1 MTKRWF
7 TDENAHRA
15 RGRPPRAANPFTF
28 TLLLAA
34 AALTAAVPAVAQ
46 EPGNITGQVTD
57 ATAGTPLGEVQVY
70 LAGAGLGTLSRQD
83 GRYLLVNVPAGTY
96 EMRAERIGMST
107 VSTQVTVT
115 AGETVVQDFTLSSE
129 ALGLDEIIVTGTAG
143 GQQRRAVAN
152 VVGTLE
158 VSAQIEE
165 IAPASFQ
172 QLLAGQ
178 VAGVG
183 VQIGGGNVGT
193 GGNVLIRGIGTL
205 TQGSSTRQANTG
217 PLVYVDG
224 VRINADNRA
233 GPSSGAGTSRLNDI
247 NPEEIERIEVIKG
260 PAAATLYGTEASN
273 GVIQIITRKGQTG
286 RPVVSLTVRQ
296 GGNWFNDPD
305 GRIPTNY
312 GLVGGRIISQDLY
325 AEEVAA
331 GRQMFRTGHLQ
342 NYDLS
347 VSGGTNDLTYFLS
360 VGHDNEQGYMFNN
373 QIEKTSVRTN
383 LGLAVSENFDLAAD
397 LGVISSDG
405 RFAPDGQGGIYGMFA
420 MFLWGTPASR
430 ETGSRG
436 FMVGPP
442 EAQNDIDFAEEL
454 NRGTASITATHRP
467 FSWLTH
473 RLVAGLDFTDAKV
486 SRFWPRVPSGGFL
499 AYAGLSQGRK
509 DVIYDRG
516 LQSTFDYN
524 VTASFDL
531 TADITS
537 ATSFG
542 AQYFTKESLTLLSR
556 GDELPNSAVSTVGAA
571 ARTRGDEDFVETKS
585 AGLFIQETIGWRDQ
599 LYVTAALRGDAHS
612 AFGETFNAVYYPKL
626 SASWVLSDTDFWN
639 VGFAESFRLRAAWG
653 KSGLQPDAFAA
664 VRTYSPT
671 TGPGDEPA
679 LLPGNLGN
687 PDLKPEVGTELELG
701 FDAGLFSDRL
711 GIEFTYYNQ
720 TTRDAILADLVAPS
734 LGFPG
739 SRFINVGEVSNK
751 GIELTL
757 NSQVIRTPSMSFDLG
772 ATAAYNDN
780 LLVSL
785 GEGRERIQAD
795 TRGRFQHRV
804 GYPLGGYWSKYIAS
818 ARWDP
823 NNPTRLIDVMCEGPD
838 PSRAPTPCSQAPFH
852 YLGPPGPVWQGSFTQ
867 SLALPNLGFTL
878 NALWNYTWESR
889 RFSTTTWQR
898 DRNTRNTERA
908 QLYLMGTLDPIQAAE
923 IQTFDIE
930 HPWMERDD
938 HLRLREIS
946 LTYEL
951 PGDFVEGYGISRAAI
966 TLSGRNIWTPWV
978 HESFSQPGLDPET
991 RRTRDNPWGWQ
1002 QTQAPLPHSFLLSF
1016 RVRF

>member
-1 MTKRWF
+1 M
-7 TDENAHRA
+7 
-15 RGRPPRAANPFTF
+15 
-28 TLLLAA
+28 
-34 AALTAAVPAVAQ
+34 
-46 EPGNITGQVTD
+46 
-57 ATAGTPLGEVQVY
+57 
-70 LAGAGLGTLSRQD
+70 
-83 GRYLLVNVPAGTY
+83 
-96 EMRAERIGMST
+96 
-107 VSTQVTVT
+107 
-115 AGETVVQDFTLSSE
+115 
-129 ALGLDEIIVTGTAG
+129 
-143 GQQRRAVAN
+143 
-152 VVGTLE
+152 
-158 VSAQIEE
+158 
-165 IAPASFQ
+165 
-172 QLLAGQ
+172 
-178 VAGVG
+178 
-183 VQIGGGNVGT
+183 
-193 GGNVLIRGIGTL
+193 
-205 TQGSSTRQANTG
+205 
-217 PLVYVDG
+217 
-224 VRINADNRA
+224 
-233 GPSSGAGTSRLNDI
+233 
-247 NPEEIERIEVIKG
+247 
-260 PAAATLYGTEASN
+260 
-273 GVIQIITRKGQTG
+273 
-286 RPVVSLTVRQ
+286 
-296 GGNWFNDPD
+296 
-305 GRIPTNY
+305 
-312 GLVGGRIISQDLY
+312 
-325 AEEVAA
+325 
-331 GRQMFRTGHLQ
+331 
-342 NYDLS
+342 
-347 VSGGTNDLTYFLS
+347 
-360 VGHDNEQGYMFNN
+360 
-373 QIEKTSVRTN
+373 
-383 LGLAVSENFDLAAD
+383 
-397 LGVISSDG
+397 
-405 RFAPDGQGGIYGMFA
+405 
-420 MFLWGTPASR
+420 
-430 ETGSRG
+430 
-436 FMVGPP
+436 
-442 EAQNDIDFAEEL
+442 
-454 NRGTASITATHRP
+454 
-467 FSWLTH
+467 
-473 RLVAGLDFTDAKV
+473 
-486 SRFWPRVPSGGFL
+486 
-499 AYAGLSQGRK
+499 
-509 DVIYDRG
+509 YDRG

-739 SRFINVGEVSNK
+739 SRFINVGEVNNK

-757 NSQVIRTPSMSFDLG
+757 NTQVIRTPGMSFDLG

-867 SLALPNLGFTL
+867 SLALPNLGLTL

-938 HLRLREIS
+938 HLRLRELS

-951 PGDFVEGYGISRAAI
+951 PGDFVEGYGVSRAAI